1 LLLTLCRLT
10 AAITM
15 NGRNHHRLIAEAVM
29 NEEMSR
35 EEVHSAV
42 DRAVE
47 ELLAEIKISTP
58 PLDAAAVARILGVEV
73 EPTYT
78 RGQRSGAKKEFLTR
92 PEQTPETKQWLA
104 ARAIGEH
111 LQPSLLQRLGIP
123 PEQKRLLMGESLATL
138 VASHLLLP
146 TAWFAGDAR
155 TLAYDVLELKKR
167 YATVAADVIAW
178 RLLDLPEPCII
189 TIIDNDHV
197 QRRRSNAWRVRRELE
212 EPERECQRYVNH
224 FSRPRVVCANGW
236 TIHGWPVHKSDWKRE
251 ILRSVVDGDMEN

>member
-1 LLLTLCRLT
+1 
-10 AAITM
+10 
-15 NGRNHHRLIAEAVM
+15 M
-29 NEEMSR
+29 NEELPR
-35 EEVHSAV
+35 EEVHSVV

-47 ELLAEIKISTP
+47 ELLAEQGISVP
-58 PLDAAAVARILGVEV
+58 PVDAVMLARRLGVV
-73 EPTYT
+73 IEPPRT
-78 RGQRSGAKKEFLTR
+78 KKDLLPR
-92 PEQTPETKQWLA
+92 PQPTPEAKQWHA
-104 ARAIGEH
+104 ALAIGEH
-111 LQPSLLQRLGIP
+111 LKPILRQRLGIAP
-123 PEQKRLLMGESLATL
+123 DQKRLLLGESLATL
-138 VASHLLLP
+138 AAAHLLLP
-146 TAWFAGDAR
+146 TEWFAGDAR

-236 TIHGWPVHKSDWKRE
+236 TVHGWPVHQSDWKRE
-251 ILRSVVDGDMEN
+251 ILRSVVAEDLEN